1 MSFMRGRSMCPRC
14 RGKIAWY
21 DNIPLLSYVFL
32 GGKCHSCKKAISL
45 RYPLIEVVTS
55 FVFILVYLARQN
67 LSGLFGNGLV
77 FEYFGS
83 FGVVALVFFLVT
95 LSVLICVF
103 VIDLEHQI
111 ILDSF
116 SFFGFFITLLFFLA
130 ISSPTFFQNIL
141 AAFLAA
147 LFLLILHL
155 ITRGR
160 GMGLGDVKFALMG
173 GMIVGLSGVLD
184 WLFLAFLTG
193 AVVGSILIILGK
205 AKLKQK
211 IAFGPFLVLALVV
224 EIFFGPVL
232 LGLFGLV

>member
-1 MSFMRGRSMCPRC
+1 MCPKC

-21 DNIPLLSYVFL
+21 DNVPLLSYVLL
-32 GGKCHSCKKAISL
+32 GGKCRSCKRSISL
-45 RYPLIEVVTS
+45 RYPLIEAITS
-55 FVFILVYLARQN
+55 FIFILVYLASQN
-67 LSGLFGNGLV
+67 LSGIFSNGLV
-77 FEYFGS
+77 SEYFGS
-83 FGVVALVFFLVT
+83 FGVITLVFFPVI

-103 VIDLEHQI
+103 VIDLEHQV

-116 SFFGFFITLLFFLA
+116 SFFGFFIALLFFLTV
-130 ISSPTFFQNIL
+130 SSPTFFQSIL

-155 ITRGR
+155 VTRGR
-160 GMGLGDVKFALMG
+160 GMGLGDVKFALVG
-173 GMIVGLSGVLD
+173 GVIVGLTGVLD

-224 EIFFGPVL
+224 EVFFGPVL